1 MLGNINPNNIN
12 VITSGSNVVPGMGS
26 SVIGTIPIPINS
38 QNNLGSGNNGNY
50 EQALSHLF
58 NLNPI
63 EFRDDFEEK
72 MCRCY
77 IHVQNLMFNKS
88 EQQAHEE
95 LYKAAGLNTN
105 SHEDIT
111 LGLIASILLDSN
123 NAQRFYR
130 DLTYLSRDGLYFF
143 NYTLQQIISDHYFRL
158 HEHSRKQLTW
168 FLKELLRNQLPN
180 VEHLYYNMF
189 RNIMAGDVSPA
200 NISLTES
207 LLNILV
213 EYRSCYENNINLM
226 SFALVNYLRLIVDHH
241 NPTFRELRTKEINF
255 CISLLKERFPD
266 FIVIGRDLI
275 RLLQQVCS
283 IPEFDLFWKDL
294 LTNPT
299 IFGPKFNIVQVMKIR
314 TPRRFIKLRI
324 PVELEKKILFLT
336 GHVRFGYHRRYQEW
350 LQKQYFSTYESQMLR
365 TDVIRFI
372 VTHIH
377 PTNETLASDI
387 FPRWALIG
395 WMLSVNNQII
405 SSFAKLALF
414 YDWFFFDERD
424 QTNNQIMDIEPGML
438 VMHYSLK
445 NYPVITSGLLD
456 FITRVSNEFHP
467 SLTAQVKQGITIS
480 FCKMA
485 ELRVVSCMAHCF
497 ESNRVEENVRQF
509 FFKSF
514 PKMFT
519 NEAIMRDFGM
529 SPLFISQQ
537 LQMAGTSATPVIMN
551 STGSKFPNLSSIGM
565 QPTVIQINN
574 SQDSVNTAN
583 FSDDED
589 DSNNVYSIHS
599 TSPNKKLKKSN
610 SFSNGSNRTI
620 GTIDPNMIVNNSA
633 LKPIDPA
640 NLTNLPIGHESMFNN
655 TTILGTP
662 NGNIFANNNPNN
674 INNDNMT
681 NELTNNHQQQT
692 HMGNNLI
699 NNLNSDSISKVC
711 GIKTVSETDLV
722 AQIENV
728 QNVSMRPI
736 LNKLSKETNKHIRAQ
751 EMQKLTKLILEED
764 PEEFEEYYTSLIII
778 ILAILEDDLSVRIF
792 PFDYGNPCMPGEKDL
807 KESITGPL
815 FTMFHALQASTTEE
829 DQSTRK
835 SKQLFM
841 LLAAMGTNNYKVG
854 YLLMYYL
861 IVSKYMV
868 GRMIIYRHY
877 AKELNRELADSLLID
892 LRCCAFDD
900 VFMFFY
906 LLPEICTNLT
916 TPSSGANSG
925 LIKLIV
931 QCADS
936 SQIQMLIQLIVR
948 GSFRFFRKEGVV
960 SILSASLEWESTA
973 QYHVWQ
979 ILSAHNISA
988 DQVIPILSKLEHHAH
1003 SEALL
1008 NLMLFI
1014 RRETPTPNLIKSLFK
1029 REPRPGDSFTPSIL
1043 IDWAQNHPDK
1053 LAELIGSFI
1062 STNISSPNKRNKRT
1076 LTSSSKTQT
1085 MVASNVERTLFHL
1098 EEMRKMSAN
1107 LSFFMQEYMVVVLD
1121 QLKQLCSSEQTIKYS
1136 NLLQYSTLP
1145 DDEKEKNSTSS
1156 TSNSA
1161 NSINKKLSTTG
1172 TNKKS
1177 QALSKTR
1184 SGNSKSTNNNDSDTE
1199 SESSD
1204 NDIRIIKTK
1213 STIRKKRKLKSIGSD
1228 SD

>member
-213 EYRSCYENNINLM
+213 EYRSCYENNISLM

-456 FITRVSNEFHP
+456 FITRYKTKTNVSNEFHP

-485 ELRVVSCMAHCF
+485 ELRVVSYQQQQQQPTT
-497 ESNRVEENVRQF
+497 S
-509 FFKSF
+509 S
-514 PKMFT
+514 
-519 NEAIMRDFGM
+519 
-529 SPLFISQQ
+529 ISKT
-537 LQMAGTSATPVIMN
+537 ATS
-551 STGSKFPNLSSIGM
+551 STILLSSIS
-565 QPTVIQINN
+565 PSTSTVTSVLSSVPVNIGVNSAGFSSGQMTAIGVGSSTNSINN

-792 PFDYGNPCMPGEKDL
+792 PFDYGNPSCMPAEKDL

-925 LIKLIV
+925 LLKLIV

-1107 LSFFMQEYMVVVLD
+1107 LIFMQEYMVVVLD